1 MDKTYDVLKD
11 IFKILPER
19 IVHSISKLPSEIK
32 ENIQEIRLRT
42 NRPVALTC
50 ESVTYYLTDKSFTAD
65 LFNNLNYIKVSKIE
79 ITETFT
85 KACTYSVYNR
95 QQEISNGFITI
106 NGGHR
111 MGISG
116 TGVYS
121 KGDLVNVKDITSLNI
136 RIAREFIGCSRNL
149 LEQLNNNFGSILIC
163 GKPCSGK
170 TTLIRDLAR
179 ELSLNYGKKVCVI
192 DSRNEISSTY
202 RGELTKDLG
211 NCDVYSMY
219 KKTDAIEHSV
229 RNMAPDYVVCDEIVT
244 EEEVKAISYGLNSGV
259 NFIATIHSSS
269 PFELKNK
276 VIFKALQELN
286 GFSSVVMLKN
296 IGTPCTVDSI
306 ISMKEIG
313 K

>member
-1 MDKTYDVLKD
+1 MDKIYDVLKD
-11 IFKILPER
+11 IVTILPER
-19 IVHSISKLPSEIK
+19 VAYSISKLPPEIK

-42 NRPVALTC
+42 NRPVALTS
-50 ESVTYYLTDKSFTAD
+50 ENLTYYLTDKSFTAD
-65 LFNNLNYIKVSKIE
+65 LFNNLNYLKVSKAD
-79 ITETFT
+79 ITEIFT

-95 QQEISNGFITI
+95 QQEISNGFITLT
-106 NGGHR
+106 GGHR

-121 KGDLVNVKDITSLNI
+121 KGELINIKDITSLNI
-136 RIAREFIGCSRNL
+136 RVAREFVGCSRDL
-149 LEQLNNNFGSILIC
+149 LQQLNNNFGSILIC

-179 ELSLNYGKKVCVI
+179 ELSINYGKKVCVI
-192 DSRNEISSTY
+192 DSRNEIASIY
-202 RGELTKDLG
+202 RGEVTKNIG

-229 RNMAPDYVVCDEIVT
+229 RNMAPDYVICDEIVS
-244 EEEVKAISYGLNSGV
+244 EKEVKAISYGLNSGV
-259 NFIATIHSSS
+259 NFVATIHSSS

-276 VIFKALQELN
+276 LVFKEIQELN
-286 GFSSVVMLKN
+286 AFSSVIMLKN
-296 IGTPCTVDSI
+296 TGKPCRVDSI
-306 ISMKEIG
+306 INMKEFG